1 MQKQTQEEIMS
12 EFISTTGFI
21 TTRQAQSLNICS
33 PNEIIRR
40 IKHSLG
46 LCAFYALTREGKRI
60 KIHYTNR
67 KAALG
72 YMRKIGGRVA

>member
-40 IKHSLG
+40 IKHGLG

-60 KIHYTNR
+60 KIHYTDR
-67 KAALG
+67 RAAIN
-72 YMRKIGGRVA
+72 YVQNIGGRLA